1 VIRVDDVTKT
11 YSTADGE
18 IVRAL
23 HEVTFDVRDN
33 EFVSIVGPSGCGK
46 STLLRLTAGLVTPSV
61 GSIQI
66 DGTLVTEPFP
76 DVGFVFQTPV
86 LLPWRTVEDNV
97 LFSIEMLGGNKE
109 SYRERTWELLALA
122 GIGNFKDKYPSEL
135 SGGMQQRVAIC
146 RALVHNPKLLLMDEP
161 FGALDA
167 LTREEMAIALLKIW
181 DDSRKTI
188 LFVTHSISESI
199 FLSDRV
205 VVMTS
210 RPGQIARIID
220 VDLPRPREPRME
232 LELNFKRYVE
242 EVRDLIYASRGEA
255 LNGAAH

>member
-1 VIRVDDVTKT
+1 MSLEV
-11 YSTADGE
+11 AEGE
-18 IVRAL
+18 VVAL
-23 HEVTFDVRDN
+23 
-33 EFVSIVGPSGCGK
+33 IGPSGCGK
-46 STLLRLTAGLVTPSV
+46 TTLLRLAAGLIAPTSGEVWLL
-61 GSIQI
+61 
-66 DGTLVTEPFP
+66 DKLVREPQRET
-76 DVGFVFQTPV
+76 GFVFQTPV

-109 SYRERTWELLALA
+109 SYRERTRELLALA

-210 RPGQIARIID
+210 RPGQIARIKCWRINYGERKL
-220 VDLPRPREPRME
+220 VLLEKPARPPRGHRPAVAIP
-232 LELNFKRYVE
+232 
-242 EVRDLIYASRGEA
+242 
-255 LNGAAH
+255 